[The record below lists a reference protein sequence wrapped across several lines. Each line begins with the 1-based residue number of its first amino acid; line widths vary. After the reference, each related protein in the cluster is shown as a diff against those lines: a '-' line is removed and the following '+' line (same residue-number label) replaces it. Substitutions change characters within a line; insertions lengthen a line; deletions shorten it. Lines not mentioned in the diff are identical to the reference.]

1 MVKLV
6 NGTLVQS
13 FMICKRQAWLMSRQ
27 ITPDQQNPFLELGR
41 LIDEESYGRDKK
53 KINLDNIVI
62 DLIRAEDEDILV
74 GEVKKSSKA
83 KESAKMQLLFYL
95 YVLKEKGL
103 NTKGILLFPEEKK
116 REYVELTEELENKI
130 KKLIEEI
137 EYTILQELPPPFKK
151 INFCKNCGYKEFCL
165 S

>member
-1 MVKLV
+1 MVGLI

-13 FMICKRQAWLMSRQ
+13 YMICKRQAWLMSRQ
-27 ITPDQQNPFLELGR
+27 IIPDQQNPYIELGR
-41 LIDEESYGRDKK
+41 LIDEESYSRDKK

-62 DLIRAEDEDILV
+62 DLIRAEDEDILI

-103 NTKGILLFPEEKK
+103 KTKGILLFPEEKK

-130 KKLIEEI
+130 ITLIEQI
-137 EYTILQELPPPFKK
+137 EYTILQELPPTFKK

>member
-1 MVKLV
+1 MVRLV

-13 FMICKRQAWLMSRQ
+13 YMICKRQAWLMSRQ
-27 ITPDQQNPFLELGR
+27 IIPDQQNPYIELGR

-53 KINLDNIVI
+53 KINLENIVI
-62 DLIRAEDEDILV
+62 DLIRNKDEEILI
-74 GEVKKSSKA
+74 GEVKKSSRA

-95 YVLKEKGL
+95 YILKEKGL

-116 REYVELTEELENKI
+116 KELVELTEEMEIKI
-130 KKLIEEI
+130 KNIIEEI
-137 EYTILQELPPPFKK
+137 EYIILQELPPPFKK
-151 INFCKNCGYKEFCL
+151 NNFCSKCGYKEFCL